1 MIILD
6 WITQNLS
13 TILIALGIFL
23 ICLAIVLKMIRN
35 KKKGK
40 SGCGCGC
47 SGCAMSGMC
56 HPQNKASSEQMQS
69 ENPSSHP

>member
-1 MIILD
+1 MIILN

-13 TILIALGIFL
+13 SILIALGILL
-23 ICLAIVLKMIRN
+23 ICLAIVLKMIRD

-56 HPQNKASSEQMQS
+56 HPQSTVLSEQTQNKNQS
-69 ENPSSHP
+69 SQQ

>member
-13 TILIALGIFL
+13 TILIALGVFFL
-23 ICLAIVLKMIRN
+23 CLAIVLKMIRD

-40 SGCGCGC
+40 SSCGCGC
-47 SGCAMSGMC
+47 SNCAMSGMC
-56 HPQNKASSEQMQS
+56 HAQNHPSERKTK
-69 ENPSSHP
+69 